1 MGLPNIPISLQN
13 IYIAFSELFAP
24 NSLAWQPPSTFSLLM
39 ILPLTLASFELE
51 WLSTENAGE
60 PYIYIWQV
68 GSHPA
73 NSSDM
78 MGGISI

>member
-1 MGLPNIPISLQN
+1 
-13 IYIAFSELFAP
+13 
-24 NSLAWQPPSTFSLLM
+24 M